1 MDFKTV
7 KINKENKIASI
18 EINRPDVLNA
28 FNSQLIWDLQEATKL
43 VKDDDNIRVVVLSG
57 SGRAFSSG
65 ADLSEADGNWDGSK
79 DALVRGFKP
88 SFENIISMP
97 KPVIASIQGPAA
109 GIGAAFAMACDLRVM
124 SDDAYILSVFSNIAL
139 IPDGGLSWLLPK
151 YLGYSKA
158 YEYAI
163 EAKKIDAKECLQFGL
178 ANKVTTVDKL
188 KEDTLEWAARLAK
201 RSPQALANTKKL
213 MRESLSNSY
222 WDTYQSEA
230 EIQNSLT
237 RSSQNEEAVIAFFEK
252 REPNFD

>member
-1 MDFKTV
+1 MDLKTV
-7 KINKENKIASI
+7 KINKENKVASI

-188 KEDTLEWAARLAK
+188 KEDTLEWAAGLAK
-201 RSPQALANTKKL
+201 RSPQALGNTKKL

-237 RSSQNEEAVIAFFEK
+237 RSPQNEEAVIAFFEK

>member
-7 KINKENKIASI
+7 KINTENKVASI

-65 ADLSEADGNWDGSK
+65 ADLSEADDNWDGSK

>member
-1 MDFKTV
+1 
-7 KINKENKIASI
+7 
-18 EINRPDVLNA
+18 
-28 FNSQLIWDLQEATKL
+28 
-43 VKDDDNIRVVVLSG
+43 
-57 SGRAFSSG
+57 
-65 ADLSEADGNWDGSK
+65 
-79 DALVRGFKP
+79 
-88 SFENIISMP
+88 MP

-178 ANKVTTVDKL
+178 VNKVTTVDKL
-188 KEDTLEWAARLAK
+188 QEDTLEWAARLAK
-201 RSPQALANTKKL
+201 RSPQALANTKIL

-237 RSSQNEEAVIAFFEK
+237 RSPQNHEAVLAFFEK

>member
-7 KINKENKIASI
+7 KINKENKVASI

-65 ADLSEADGNWDGSK
+65 ADLSEADANWDGSK
-79 DALVRGFKP
+79 DALSRGFKP

-201 RSPQALANTKKL
+201 RSPQALANTKIL

-237 RSSQNEEAVIAFFEK
+237 RSPQNHEAVLAFFEK

>member
-7 KINKENKIASI
+7 KINKENKVASI

-43 VKDDDNIRVVVLSG
+43 VKDDDNIRVVVLYG

-65 ADLSEADGNWDGSK
+65 ADLSEADANWDGSK
-79 DALVRGFKP
+79 DALLRGFKP

-124 SDDAYILSVFSNIAL
+124 SDDAYILSV
-139 IPDGGLSWLLPK
+139 PK

-237 RSSQNEEAVIAFFEK
+237 RSPQNEEAVIAFFEK